1 MTNEEK
7 QAVLQFMGTVYG
19 DAHKQDQMLIGQS
32 GNLQPS
38 SHVMKQRFEEVIRTP
53 TEQQQYI
60 AAQQQN
66 APAPAP
72 VQEPAASPVV
82 EVDVR
87 QAAQE
92 LAAAQAQSAPPAA
105 APPAVTTKP
114 DSSNQLEF
122 DLSEPSKIDKLID
135 LIKEQNLLLKKIS
148 LKLDN
153 GKGAKSTKKG

>member
-53 TEQQQYI
+53 TEQQQYL

-72 VQEPAASPVV
+72 VQEPAAS
-82 EVDVR
+82 
-87 QAAQE
+87 
-92 LAAAQAQSAPPAA
+92 APPAA
-105 APPAVTTKP
+105 APPAVTTNP

>member
-32 GNLQPS
+32 GNLRPN
-38 SHVMKQRFEEVIRTP
+38 SHVMKERFEEVIRTP
-53 TEQQQYI
+53 TEQQQYL

-82 EVDVR
+82 EVNVE

-92 LAAAQAQSAPPAA
+92 LAAVEIQSAPPA
-105 APPAVTTKP
+105 VTIDPTG
-114 DSSNQLEF
+114 SNQLEF

-153 GKGAKSTKKG
+153 GKGAKATKKG

>member
-32 GNLQPS
+32 GNLRPN
-38 SHVMKQRFEEVIRTP
+38 SHVMKERFEEVIRTP
-53 TEQQQYI
+53 TEQQQYL

-82 EVDVR
+82 EVNVE

-92 LAAAQAQSAPPAA
+92 LAAVEIQSAPPAVITE
-105 APPAVTTKP
+105 PTG
-114 DSSNQLEF
+114 SNQLEF

-153 GKGAKSTKKG
+153 GKGAKATKKG

>member
-53 TEQQQYI
+53 TEQQQH
-60 AAQQQN
+60 N

-82 EVDVR
+82 EVDVQ

>member
-19 DAHKQDQMLIGQS
+19 DAHQQDQMLIGQS

-38 SHVMKQRFEEVIRTP
+38 SHVMKERFEEVIRTP
-53 TEQQQYI
+53 TEQQQYL

-72 VQEPAASPVV
+72 VQEPVASPVV
-82 EVDVR
+82 EVNVE

-92 LAAAQAQSAPPAA
+92 LAAVETQTASPVVITEP
-105 APPAVTTKP
+105 T
-114 DSSNQLEF
+114 SSNQLEF

-153 GKGAKSTKKG
+153 GKGAKATKKG